1 MLILPSGHEKRS
13 AAEFFILRRSRFSCA
28 SGGCTELESKDS
40 RFVAIFCVFST
51 VCYDHELKADE
62 LRTETM
68 GGDVHMLGKFLYFS
82 LSNIL
87 VEKEPLVKLKQFL
100 GPLAIGHCIKY
111 FVISAVSQ

>member
-1 MLILPSGHEKRS
+1 MNNITNFKDIVG
-13 AAEFFILRRSRFSCA
+13 A
-28 SGGCTELESKDS
+28 STGEQ
-40 RFVAIFCVFST
+40 A
-51 VCYDHELKADE
+51 
-62 LRTETM
+62 
-68 GGDVHMLGKFLYFS
+68 HMLGKFLYFS